1 MDLQG
6 GGDAPAGI
14 RARAPAVRALA
25 ERVEELRA
33 WLASET
39 PRGLPADLERRFPL
53 LVDWQR
59 KLYEAGWLG
68 YGWPADF
75 GGAGGG
81 PLDKVTLNTELA
93 RAHAPQPAG
102 TIGLEVIGPTL
113 VGFGTPEQK
122 ARFLRPMLYGDEM
135 WCQGFSEPDAGSD
148 LASLRTRA
156 EPVEGGFLV
165 TGRKTWTSWAQFA
178 RWCGLLARTDSAA
191 PKHKGLSLLMVDMA
205 APGVEVLPLRKMTGD
220 AEFTEVVFERVFV
233 PTENL
238 VGPLNGGWGL
248 ALDILAHERGPLVVR
263 RQVEIAVGL
272 DGIVENARRLISA
285 GALAGDT
292 RLQERLGRAWAQVKM
307 LEAHAAGI
315 MRALEHGDLGPE
327 ASIGKRLVTEV
338 EQSVFELGFDVLGPA
353 RGLADDVVPGMD
365 ADRWTREFL
374 YSRAASIY
382 GGTAEIQR
390 GIIAQ
395 RVLGLPRA

>member
-1 MDLQG
+1 
-6 GGDAPAGI
+6 
-14 RARAPAVRALA
+14 VTHLA
-25 ERVEELRA
+25 ERVDELRA
-33 WLASET
+33 WLARET
-39 PRGLPADLERRFPL
+39 PRGLPADLEKRFPL

-68 YGWPADF
+68 YGWPAEF

-93 RAHAPQPAG
+93 RARAPQPAG

-122 ARFLRPMLYGDEM
+122 ARFLRPMLRGDEM

-148 LASLRTRA
+148 LASLRARA

-165 TGRKTWTSWAQFA
+165 TGRKTWTSWAQFS
-178 RWCGLLARTDSAA
+178 RWCGLLVRTDPAA

-205 APGVEVLPLRKMTGD
+205 TTGIEVLPLRQMTGD
-220 AEFTEVVFERVFV
+220 AEFNEVVFERVFV
-233 PTENL
+233 PAENM

-272 DGIVENARRLISA
+272 EGIVENARRLIAA
-285 GALAGDT
+285 GALAGDA
-292 RLQERLGRAWAQVKM
+292 RLQERLGRALAQVRM

-315 MRALEHGDLGPE
+315 MRLLERGDLGPE

-353 RGLADDVVPGMD
+353 RGLAGDTVSGMD
-365 ADRWTREFL
+365 ADGWTREFL